1 MRFSPLNAGSMRSTQ
16 AEFPLT
22 GPLLIYNK
30 RADNYLIIERFRAD
44 KEREPIAKR
53 YDP

>member
-30 RADNYLIIERFRAD
+30 RADNYLIIERFIAD
-44 KEREPIAKR
+44 KQREPVPKK